1 MTEDYLR
8 YCDLEKYLFE
18 DVRLRFHAEGKL
30 DAFDLLSIIIWKA
43 NRSKSR
49 LAQRLMR
56 LVSDGSLETA
66 ASQFTTALFT
76 AESPEK
82 RLLLAMKDWGFR
94 LPMASAILT
103 VLWPEEFTVYDVRVC
118 GELAGAN
125 LENFKRL
132 VNLAPGRVW
141 TKYCEYREA
150 VRRSV
155 TEPLTLRD
163 KDRFLW
169 GRSAAKQLIE
179 DISKGFAKTGGQAD
193 EGAA

>member
-1 MTEDYLR
+1 LAR
-8 YCDLEKYLFE
+8 
-18 DVRLRFHAEGKL
+18 RLIQKAGSL
-30 DAFDLLSIIIWKA
+30 DAAAEQLTKALYSEKSNEDRLS
-43 NRSKSR
+43 
-49 LAQRLMR
+49 LALK
-56 LVSDGSLETA
+56 V
-66 ASQFTTALFT
+66 
-76 AESPEK
+76 
-82 RLLLAMKDWGFR
+82 WGFR